1 MDVKRRTFIKAL
13 GLTAAGT
20 ILPGCEAEVR
30 HLVPYLLPDDEI
42 VPGIANW
49 YASTCGECQA
59 GCGIIVRVM
68 EGRAKKIEGN
78 PDHPLNQ
85 GKLCAQGQAAL
96 QRLYNP
102 DRIRG
107 PLHRTSVGSKG
118 AFTATSWD
126 EGVNQLAEKL
136 RGVDG
141 QVIMISRPLS
151 GTLAELLSTFVR
163 SVGGRLCFYD
173 PDSELSLRAATQ
185 RAFGISGI
193 PHYDMARADYVL
205 SFGAPLLEQWLSPV
219 AFGIAFGHM
228 RQGRP
233 TRRGR
238 FVQIEPRLSLTGAN
252 ADRWVP
258 IRPGTESLL
267 ALGIGHLLLTAGKAD
282 LPKTQ
287 RSTLERFYGSIS
299 LQEVA
304 TRTDISLDHIKDMA
318 RTFAEAEHPLAISGG
333 PACAHTNAFGTHL
346 AINGLNALAGNINR
360 EGGVRWYSD
369 APFRERADVEWLSER
384 RISELA
390 QATAAGH
397 RRPVLLLYDCNPLFT
412 LPSTIP
418 IRQLFSSASFIV
430 SFSSCLDESTAMA
443 DLILP
448 DHSRLETWGDH
459 VQDGSSPR
467 RGASL
472 IQPVVTPLYD
482 TRALGE
488 TVLDLT
494 RRLHPDTE
502 LPRSFVELLRKR
514 WDGLATSHQSPPPA
528 SLSRWEQDLQRGGW
542 WPPHSTEQKLSM
554 SFPPPTYEPAQF
566 EGEATEFPLH
576 FYPYPSP
583 TLGQGRGANL
593 PWLQELPD
601 TLTSAVWGSWVEINP
616 ATARSY
622 GIRQGDM
629 VRVHS
634 PHGSIDAP
642 ALHYP
647 GIRPDVIAMPIGQG
661 HIDYGRYAS
670 HRGANPLSIL
680 APLFD
685 GESGALAF
693 GATRI
698 RLEPLAVPGNLVL
711 LEHPGTKAGTDLLS
725 IEKPRRAKG

>member
-1 MDVKRRTFIKAL
+1 MDVKRRTFMKAL

-107 PLHRTSVGSKG
+107 PLHRTPVGSKG

-126 EGVNQLAEKL
+126 EGINRLAEKL

-163 SVGGRLCFYD
+163 SVGGRLFFYD

-185 RAFGISGI
+185 RAFGVRGI

-258 IRPGTESLL
+258 IRPGTEGLL
-267 ALGIGHLLLTAGKAD
+267 VLGIGQLLLTKGRTN
-282 LPKTQ
+282 LPKKEQ
-287 RSTLERFYGSIS
+287 AAFERFYGSMR
-299 LQEVA
+299 LEEVA
-304 TRTDISLDHIKDMA
+304 TRTDIPLDQIKDMA
-318 RTFAEAEHPLAISGG
+318 RTFAEAEHPLAIGGG
-333 PACAHTNAFGTHL
+333 PACAHTNAFSTHL
-346 AINGLNALAGNINR
+346 AINGLNALAGNINS
-360 EGGVRWYSD
+360 EGGVRWYPD
-369 APFRERADVEWLSER
+369 APFHERAEVEWLSER
-384 RISELA
+384 GISELA

-397 RRPVLLLYDCNPLFT
+397 QRPVLLLYDCNPLFT
-412 LPSTIP
+412 LPSAIP
-418 IRQLFSSASFIV
+418 IHQLFTSASFIA
-430 SFSSCLDESTAMA
+430 SFSSCLDESTALA

-488 TVLDLT
+488 TILDLT
-494 RRLHPDTE
+494 RRLHPDTD
-502 LPRSFVELLRKR
+502 LPRTFAELLRKR
-514 WDGLATSHQSPPPA
+514 WDGLATSRESPPPA
-528 SLSRWEQDLQRGGW
+528 SRSRWEQDLQRGGW
-542 WPPHSTEQKLSM
+542 WPSHSTEQKLRM

-576 FYPYPSP
+576 FYPYPSQ

-601 TLTSAVWGSWVEINP
+601 TLTSAIWGSWIEINP

-634 PHGSIDAP
+634 PHGSVDAP

-647 GIRPDVIAMPIGQG
+647 GIRPDVVAMPIGQG
-661 HIDYGRYAS
+661 HTDYGRYAS

-685 GESGALAF
+685 TESGALA
-693 GATRI
+693 
-698 RLEPLAVPGNLVL
+698 
-711 LEHPGTKAGTDLLS
+711 
-725 IEKPRRAKG
+725 

>member
-1 MDVKRRTFIKAL
+1 MKAL
-13 GLTAAGT
+13 GLTAAST
-20 ILPGCEAEVR
+20 VLPGCDAEVR
-30 HLVPYLLPDDEI
+30 HLVPYVLPDDEI
-42 VPGIANW
+42 VPGIADW

-102 DRIRG
+102 DRLQGPVLRTTAGSEG
-107 PLHRTSVGSKG
+107 PL
-118 AFTATSWD
+118 TATSWD
-126 EGVNQLAEKL
+126 DGVSRLAEKL
-136 RGVDG
+136 RGADG

-163 SVGGRLCFYD
+163 SVGGKLFFYD
-173 PDSELSLRAATQ
+173 PDSELSLRAAMQ
-185 RAFGISGI
+185 RGLGVPGI
-193 PHYDMARADYVL
+193 PQYDVAQATYLL
-205 SFGAPLLEQWLSPV
+205 SFGAPLLDQWVSPV

-258 IRPGTESLL
+258 IRPGTEGLL
-267 ALGIGHLLLTAGKAD
+267 ALGIGRLLLTAGKAD
-282 LPKTQ
+282 LPQKE
-287 RSTLERFYGSIS
+287 RAAFERFYGSIP

-304 TRTDISLDHIKDMA
+304 TGTDIPLDQIKDMA
-318 RTFAEAEHPLAISGG
+318 RTFADAEHPLAIGG
-333 PACAHTNAFGTHL
+333 GAACAHTNAFAAHL
-346 AINGLNALAGNINR
+346 AINGLNALAGNLNR
-360 EGGVRWYSD
+360 EGGVRWYPD
-369 APFRERADVEWLSER
+369 APFPERTDVEWLSER
-384 RISELA
+384 RINELA
-390 QATAAGH
+390 QASAVG
-397 RRPVLLLYDCNPLFT
+397 RQRPLLLLYDCNPLFT

-418 IRQLFSSASFIV
+418 IRRLFTNASFIA

-472 IQPVVTPLYD
+472 IQPVVTPLYN

-488 TVLDLT
+488 TILDLT
-494 RRLHPDTE
+494 RRLHPETE
-502 LPRSFVELLRKR
+502 LPRTFAELLRKR
-514 WDGLATSHQSPPPA
+514 WDGLATSGQSRPPA
-528 SLSRWEQDLQRGGW
+528 SPSRWVQHLQKGGW
-542 WPPHSTEQKLSM
+542 WPSNSTTVQKLRT
-554 SFPPPTYEPAQF
+554 SFPAPAYEPAQF
-566 EGEATEFPLH
+566 DGETSDFPLH

-601 TLTSAVWGSWVEINP
+601 TLTSAIWGSWVEINP

-622 GIRQGDM
+622 NIRQGDI

-685 GESGALAF
+685 AASGALAL

-698 RLEPLAVPGNLVL
+698 RLEPLAVPGDLVL

-725 IEKPRRAKG
+725 IEKPRRAEG

>member
-1 MDVKRRTFIKAL
+1 MKAL
-13 GLTAAGT
+13 GLTAAST
-20 ILPGCEAEVR
+20 VLPGCDAEVR

-78 PDHPLNQ
+78 PEHPLNQ
-85 GKLCAQGQAAL
+85 GKLCAQGQASL

-102 DRIRG
+102 DRVRS
-107 PLHRTSVGSKG
+107 PLRRHAAG
-118 AFTATSWD
+118 AEGDWTATSWD
-126 EGVNQLAEKL
+126 EGVSQLAEKL
-136 RGVDG
+136 RGADG

-151 GTLAELLSTFVR
+151 GTLADLLSTFVR
-163 SVGGRLCFYD
+163 SVGGKLFFYD
-173 PDSELSLRAATQ
+173 PDSELSLMAAGQ
-185 RAFGISGI
+185 RAFGVRGI
-193 PHYDMARADYVL
+193 PQYDVAQATYLL

-238 FVQIEPRLSLTGAN
+238 FVHIEPRLSLTGAN

-258 IRPGTESLL
+258 IRPGTEGLL
-267 ALGIGHLLLTAGKAD
+267 ALGIGQLLLTGGTAD
-282 LPKTQ
+282 LSPKE
-287 RSTLERFYGSIS
+287 RAALERFYGS
-299 LQEVA
+299 LPLREVA
-304 TRTDISLDHIKDMA
+304 ARTDIPLDQIQDMA
-318 RTFAEAEHPLAISGG
+318 RTFADAEHPLAIGG
-333 PACAHTNAFGTHL
+333 GAACAHTDAFAAQL
-346 AINGLNALAGNINR
+346 AINGLNILAGNLNR
-360 EGGVRWYSD
+360 QGGVRWYSD
-369 APFRERADVEWLSER
+369 APFRERTEVEWLSER
-384 RISELA
+384 RIGELA
-390 QATAAGH
+390 RATAAGNQ
-397 RRPVLLLYDCNPLFT
+397 RPVLLLYDCNPLFT
-412 LPSTIP
+412 VPAAIP
-418 IRQLFSSASFIV
+418 IRQLFTSASFIA
-430 SFSSCLDESTAMA
+430 SFSTCLDESSAMA

-472 IQPVVTPLYD
+472 VQPVVTPLYD
-482 TRALGE
+482 TRSLGE

-514 WDGLATSHQSPPPA
+514 WDGLAPSPESPPPGSA
-528 SLSRWEQDLQRGGW
+528 TRWEQHLQLGGW
-542 WPPHSTEQKLSM
+542 WPSGSTSKQHLRM
-554 SFPPPTYEPAQF
+554 GLFPPAYEPAQF
-566 EGEATEFPLH
+566 DGDVRDFPLH
-576 FYPYPSP
+576 FYPYPSQ

-601 TLTSAVWGSWVEINP
+601 TLTSAIWGSWVEINP

-661 HIDYGRYAS
+661 HTDYGRYAS

-685 GESGALAF
+685 AESGALAL

-711 LEHPGTKAGTDLLS
+711 LEHPGTNAGTDLLS
-725 IEKPRRAKG
+725 IEKPHRAGG